1 MDRNTVVEL
10 LLREM
15 TEEMPIVLR
24 YLPDSRLW
32 SVMAQGLIA
41 DADADTLAASI
52 AGLSPAQP
60 GAPDWREIYGEM
72 RAMVN
77 AWPDSGAAAAG

>member
-15 TEEMPIVLR
+15 TEEMPIVMR
-24 YLPDSRLW
+24 SLPDGRLW
-32 SVMAQGLIA
+32 SVMAQGLVA
-41 DADADTLAASI
+41 DADADALAARI

-60 GAPDWREIYGEM
+60 GAPDWREVYGEM

-77 AWPDSGAAAAG
+77 AWPDTRAAAAG